1 MTYPTIKFEDVRKGD
16 VLRWY
21 DGGISHQATADQQI
35 SPHTWDTADGYTI
48 WFRNET
54 RKPIYAVKRGPVPDT
69 IEPEGIGA
77 VVVDAE
83 GDTLVR
89 VPPLN
94 DGDTRVWFY
103 ADESNCLRW
112 SYLAQPIEI
121 KSPGWVDNKG

>member
-54 RKPIYAVKRGPVPDT
+54 RKPIYVVKRGPVPDT

-77 VVVDAE
+77 VVVDAD
-83 GDTLVR
+83 GDTMVR
-89 VPPLN
+89 VPPTYGGSK
-94 DGDTRVWFY
+94 DVWY
-103 ADESNCLRW
+103 YSEETTQLSW
-112 SYLAQPIEI
+112 SDLTQPVEI